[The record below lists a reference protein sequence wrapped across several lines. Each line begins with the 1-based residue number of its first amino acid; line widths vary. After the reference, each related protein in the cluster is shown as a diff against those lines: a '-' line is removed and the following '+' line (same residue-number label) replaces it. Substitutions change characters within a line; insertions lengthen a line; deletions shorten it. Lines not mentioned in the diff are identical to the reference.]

1 VETQTEFVVAERR
14 CIGLDVHREF
24 AQVAVWQ
31 GGLVWQAGRFATTPE
46 GVRGFAEQLG
56 PADEVALEATGNT
69 WAIATV
75 LASRAGRVVVS
86 NPAKTRAIAEAKVKT
101 DKVDAEI
108 LAQLLA
114 ADYLPAVWRPDPATA
129 ALRRQVLRRAH
140 IVRQRT
146 RLKNQVH
153 AILHRNLIPRCP
165 AADLFGHKG
174 RRWLAEQS
182 LPPDERGA
190 AIALLRQLDFHA
202 QELREIDT
210 DLGKVAL
217 DRPEVLRLMTVPGID
232 ATVALS
238 IVAAVGD
245 FTRFRTPEKLVAY
258 LGLNPRVR
266 QSGGQPASHG
276 RITKAGPAHAR
287 GMLVEAAWSAC
298 KAAGPLRA
306 FYQRVAARRGMQVAV
321 VATARKLTVLCW
333 HLIIKGEDYAYAQP
347 SLVAHKRRKLELR
360 AERTRGPRAERQSG
374 RLLPQGRARRRA
386 RPRRPGRAGL
396 PGHRRHLATHPP
408 NGSGDSR
415 PRRGPQIRGGRGR
428 HQRGAT
434 IQALSGQR
442 GAAGLTA
449 PYPALRDG
457 VEPRPP
463 SPNLRRSSP
472 GSRPSSLR
480 CGRTTLTPA
489 PGRRPHAATANA
501 EEHGP
506 RATTDDIQRK
516 GLTISSVV

>member
-1 VETQTEFVVAERR
+1 MLMIVRGRTAMQTQTQRR

-24 AQVAVWQ
+24 AQVAIWQ
-31 GGLVWQAGRFATTPE
+31 GGLVTQAGRFPTTPE
-46 GVRGFAEQLG
+46 GVRAFAETLG

-69 WAIATV
+69 WAIATL

-174 RRWLAEQS
+174 RRWLAQQD
-182 LPPDERGA
+182 LPADELA
-190 AIALLRQLDFHA
+190 AATALLRQLDFHA
-202 QELREIDT
+202 EELRLIDT
-210 DLGKVAL
+210 DLGQVAL

-276 RITKAGPAHAR
+276 RITKAGSAHAR
-287 GMLVEAAWSAC
+287 GMLVEAAWSAS
-298 KAAGPLRA
+298 KAPGPLRA

-321 VATARKLTVLCW
+321 VAAARKLTVLCW

-360 AERTRGPRAERQSG
+360 AGLPSHRGQPGKASGYSLHAVRAAERDLAAQAEMAY
-374 RLLPQGRARRRA
+374 RTMVAAWQPTRPAAR
-386 RPRRPGRAGL
+386 
-396 PGHRRHLATHPP
+396 T
-408 NGSGDSR
+408 
-415 PRRGPQIRGGRGR
+415 
-428 HQRGAT
+428 
-434 IQALSGQR
+434 
-442 GAAGLTA
+442 TA
-449 PYPALRDG
+449 PKNATGRSG
-457 VEPRPP
+457 VDVAATTGARLPRP
-463 SPNLRRSSP
+463 
-472 GSRPSSLR
+472 SR
-480 CGRTTLTPA
+480 GD
-489 PGRRPHAATANA
+489 AARQ
-501 EEHGP
+501 G
-506 RATTDDIQRK
+506 
-516 GLTISSVV
+516 